1 MEVQQLALAE
11 LEIQNDNIAFIQ
23 GVKRFMNVRDL
34 DIDLIDHINPF
45 ESAYAVLS
53 KAMDEAILRQVQA
66 HISAKRI
73 NLSPEEA
80 KELAIRA
87 VQFKK
92 ERGRLPDINS
102 QDAWEKRMAEG
113 VAAFARF
120 KAQEKAKA
128 SS

>member
-1 MEVQQLALAE
+1 MLNVLL
-11 LEIQNDNIAFIQ
+11 
-23 GVKRFMNVRDL
+23 NVRDL

-53 KAMDEAILRQVQA
+53 KAMDEATLRQVQA

-80 KELAIRA
+80 KDLAIRA

-92 ERGRLPDINS
+92 NVVVYQI
-102 QDAWEKRMAEG
+102 
-113 VAAFARF
+113 
-120 KAQEKAKA
+120 
-128 SS
+128 